1 MKRAGKYEE
10 RGHGVMRIRL
20 SMNPAQ
26 EAFAH
31 RFEIALGTLRDWERG
46 ARIPDSTAEAYP
58 RVIER
63 PE

>member
-1 MKRAGKYEE
+1 
-10 RGHGVMRIRL
+10 
-20 SMNPAQ
+20 MNPAQ

-31 RFEIALGTLRDWERG
+31 RFEIAFGTLRDWERG